1 MFEKLTKVF
10 DTLSKGLIILK
21 ILIALILSLQVVWFP
36 ILLDLGLRI
45 LVVVFAV
52 EDLFV
57 FFSKIILVKT
67 LFNLLGFRN

>member
-1 MFEKLTKVF
+1 MNKVC
-10 DTLSKGLIILK
+10 DLLVIVLK